1 VPEAEIFK
9 MYQERWGV
17 VCPPNQKAGSGWWR
31 YRYQLAADAGSVLWL
46 DYKDR
51 APMGAAYNYSMAE
64 YEKMDDSA
72 LLRIAAE
79 QNNWFYNSSAVA
91 EQTLRVI
98 TEALG

>member
-1 VPEAEIFK
+1 
-9 MYQERWGV
+9 
-17 VCPPNQKAGSGWWR
+17 
-31 YRYQLAADAGSVLWL
+31 
-46 DYKDR
+46 
-51 APMGAAYNYSMAE
+51 MGAAYNYSMAE